1 MCRPSHGCCRHGS
14 KKVSEAAT
22 IVSNLS
28 GAERAALVLRELGEP
43 LAVDILRHMDEPTI
57 TKISMAMTSLPKVT
71 FDVRERIIATFVQ
84 DFGIADI
91 GEDGMKFLTA
101 VLTSALGETQARTI
115 LEQLS
120 RADSE
125 SPFQKIDAQTLAM
138 QMGNERPQTLALLL
152 AHIPHDTGAA
162 MLSYLPEQLAADA
175 LYRYTLLDT
184 VSPGAVN
191 ELRDML
197 GEIIANNAGGGLGRQ
212 LANLG
217 GPRQAAD
224 ILNLLQ
230 SGLSER
236 VMTAISERDS
246 ETADKIRAN
255 LFTFLDLIK
264 LSDRAIQILLREVP
278 SERLV
283 IALRPVDE
291 TLREKFF
298 TNMSSRMVDLLKEEL
313 ANGPPLRRS
322 DALAAQSE
330 IVAIALKLSNEG
342 RIVINASEDLI

>member
-1 MCRPSHGCCRHGS
+1 MFLPSHGCCKHGLKS
-14 KKVSEAAT
+14 VSEAAP
-22 IVSNLS
+22 VFDKLN

-43 LAVDILRHMDEPTI
+43 LAVDILRHMDELTI
-57 TKISMAMTSLPKVT
+57 TKISLAMTSLPRVT
-71 FDVRERIIATFVQ
+71 LDIRERIIEAFVQ

-91 GEDGMKFLTA
+91 GEDGMKFLTT
-101 VLTSALGETQARTI
+101 VLISALGETQARAI
-115 LEQLS
+115 LDQLS
-120 RADSE
+120 RAESK
-125 SPFQKIDAQTLAM
+125 SPFQNIDAQTLAM
-138 QMGNERPQTLALLL
+138 QMGNERPQTIALLL

-162 MLSYLPEQLAADA
+162 MLSCLSEQLAADA

-184 VSPGAVN
+184 VSPGAVT

-197 GEIIANNAGGGLGRQ
+197 GEIIAHNADGGLGRQ
-212 LANLG
+212 LVNLG

-236 VMTAISERDS
+236 VMTAISQRDA
-246 ETADKIRAN
+246 ETADKIREN

-298 TNMSSRMVDLLKEEL
+298 INMSSRMVYLLKEEL
-313 ANGPPLRRS
+313 TNGPPLRRS

-330 IVAIALKLSNEG
+330 IVGIALKLSNEG

>member
-1 MCRPSHGCCRHGS
+1 MT
-14 KKVSEAAT
+14 EAAIT
-22 IVSNLS
+22 IDNLS

-43 LAVDILRHMDEPTI
+43 LAVDILRYMDEPTI
-57 TKISMAMTSLPKVT
+57 TKISLAMTSLPKVT
-71 FDVRERIIATFVQ
+71 FAVRERIIATFVQ

-91 GEDGMKFLTA
+91 GDDGMKFLTV
-101 VLTSALGETQARTI
+101 VLTSALGETQARAI
-115 LEQLS
+115 LDQLS
-120 RADSE
+120 RTASK
-125 SPFQKIDAQTLAM
+125 SPFQDLDAQTLAI
-138 QMGNERPQTLALLL
+138 QMGNERPQILALLL

-175 LYRYTLLDT
+175 LYRYTLLNT
-184 VSPGAVN
+184 VSPDAVN

-197 GEIIANNAGGGLGRQ
+197 REIIANSADGGLARQ

-236 VMTAISERDS
+236 VMTAISKRDV

-264 LSDRAIQILLREVP
+264 LSDRAIQILLREVA

>member
-1 MCRPSHGCCRHGS
+1 
-14 KKVSEAAT
+14 
-22 IVSNLS
+22 
-28 GAERAALVLRELGEP
+28 
-43 LAVDILRHMDEPTI
+43 
-57 TKISMAMTSLPKVT
+57 MTSLPKVT

-224 ILNLLQ
+224 ILNQLQ

-236 VMTAISERDS
+236 VMTAISKRDV

-264 LSDRAIQILLREVP
+264 LSDRAIQILLREVA

>member
-1 MCRPSHGCCRHGS
+1 M
-14 KKVSEAAT
+14 SEAAA
-22 IVSNLS
+22 IVGSLS

-57 TKISMAMTSLPKVT
+57 TKISLAMTSLPKVT

-236 VMTAISERDS
+236 VMTAIAERDT

-264 LSDRAIQILLREVP
+264 LSDRAIQILLREVA

>member
-1 MCRPSHGCCRHGS
+1 M
-14 KKVSEAAT
+14 SETAILT
-22 IVSNLS
+22 TTLS

-43 LAVDILRHMDEPTI
+43 LAVDILRHMDETTI
-57 TKISMAMTSLPKVT
+57 TKISQVMTSLPKVN
-71 FDVRERIIATFVQ
+71 FDLRDQIITTFVQ

-91 GEDGMKFLTA
+91 GEDGFRFLTT

-138 QMGNERPQTLALLL
+138 QMGSERPQTLALLL

-162 MLSYLPEQLAADA
+162 MLSYLPEQLATDA
-175 LYRYTLLDT
+175 LYRYTLLDA
-184 VSPGAVN
+184 VSPGAIN

-197 GEIIANNAGGGLGRQ
+197 GEIIANHAGGLGRQ

-230 SGLSER
+230 NGLSER
-236 VMTAISERDS
+236 MMAALFEKDT
-246 ETADKIRAN
+246 ETAEKIREN
-255 LFTFLDLIK
+255 LFTFLDLVK

-291 TLREKFF
+291 TLRAKFF
-298 TNMSSRMVDLLKEEL
+298 GNMSSRMVDLLKEEL
-313 ANGPPLRRS
+313 TNGPPLRRS
-322 DALAAQSE
+322 DAMAAQSE
-330 IVAIALKLSNEG
+330 IVTIALKLANDG

>member
-1 MCRPSHGCCRHGS
+1 MSD
-14 KKVSEAAT
+14 KAT
-22 IVSNLS
+22 LEKPLS
-28 GAERAALVLRELGEP
+28 GAERAAVVLRELGEP
-43 LAVDILRHMDEPTI
+43 LAVDILRHMDETAI
-57 TKISMAMTSLPKVT
+57 TKISLAMATLPKVN
-71 FDVRERIIATFVQ
+71 FGQRDEIINAFAT
-84 DFGIADI
+84 DFGMADL
-91 GEDGMKFLTA
+91 GEDGLQFLTSI
-101 VLTSALGETQARTI
+101 LTAALGETQARAI

-120 RADSE
+120 RADRE
-125 SPFQKIDAQTLAM
+125 SSFQKIDAQTLAL
-138 QMGNERPQTLALLL
+138 QMGTERPQTIALLL
-152 AHIPHDTGAA
+152 AHVPHETGAA
-162 MLSYLPEQLAADA
+162 MLSYLSEELAADA

-184 VSPGAVN
+184 VSPGAVK
-191 ELRDML
+191 ELREML
-197 GEIIANNAGGGLGRQ
+197 DDIIANTADGGARQ
-212 LANLG
+212 FADLG

-230 SGLSER
+230 TSLSER
-236 VMTAISERDS
+236 VMAAISERDN
-246 ETADKIRAN
+246 ETADKIREN

-291 TLREKFF
+291 SMREKFF
-298 TNMSSRMVDLLKEEL
+298 TNMSGRMVDLLKEEL

-330 IVAIALKLSNEG
+330 IVAAALRLSSEG